1 MENSNTTLTLKKLCD
16 LINKQQ
22 GLFATLTT
30 QNRVSQEVRVRFSLR
45 PPKIMNLDNLSNLIE
60 LFSHQVKKQ
69 NKKDIFLQ
77 WLNPNNQKTYTWEE
91 AEKNILK
98 LSKIIKENIK
108 EGDRCLLVSENRP
121 EWFVSDLAIMLSDG
135 ITVPAYT
142 TYTEED
148 YKYLIEDCEPSLVIV
163 SNNELLKKLSK
174 TIDEKDFIKKV
185 ITLDEVSKVTDNLNL
200 ITKEKYLGFNSITK
214 IDLLEKDKIQ
224 NDKLKRT
231 SPACIIYTSGTGGNP
246 KGVMLS
252 HGGILNN
259 IVGACEI
266 MKPLINTRPV
276 FLTWLP
282 LSHSY
287 EHCVQFAQIAVGAK
301 VFYAQKIEKLLEN
314 MSEAKPTIMTAV
326 PRFYQNL
333 YNKININLKK
343 QTGIKAKLIEATL
356 RLGKKKLI
364 GQEMTFFEKLINIIV
379 EEIVRKKIKKQFGG
393 NLKAF
398 VSGGGA
404 LDQEIGEFLNSIGL
418 PTLQGYGLTET
429 SPVVSCNPIHKIRV
443 ETVGPPF
450 KGNQVKI
457 ADDGEILVK
466 GENVMLGY
474 WNKKEETDKVI
485 INGWLHTGDI
495 GEIDPEDGYLKI
507 TDRKKDIIVSAGGDN
522 ISPAKIENM
531 ITNEPEVDQC
541 MVYGDKKNYIVALIV
556 PNKDFL
562 NQKEKIQNV
571 IEKINKKL
579 TLLEKIKKI
588 QLIDESFSIENGLMT
603 PTMKVK
609 RKKVTEKYKNQ
620 LEKLY

>member
-1 MENSNTTLTLKKLCD
+1 
-16 LINKQQ
+16 
-22 GLFATLTT
+22 
-30 QNRVSQEVRVRFSLR
+30 
-45 PPKIMNLDNLSNLIE
+45 MNLDNLNNLIE
-60 LFSHQVKKQ
+60 LFSYQSDKQ
-69 NKKDIFLQ
+69 NKKSIFLQ
-77 WLNPNNQKTYTWEE
+77 WLNPNNKKTYTWEE
-91 AEKNILK
+91 TQKNILK
-98 LSKIIKENIK
+98 LSRIIKENIK

-121 EWFVSDLAIMLSDG
+121 EWFISDMAIMLSGG

-148 YKYLIEDCEPSLVIV
+148 YKYLIEDCEPSLLIV
-163 SNNELLKKLSK
+163 SNNEMLKKLSN
-174 TIDEKDFIKKV
+174 TINEKEFIKKV
-185 ITLDEVSKVTDNLNL
+185 ITLDELNNVIDNLH
-200 ITKEKYLGFNSITK
+200 IIDKEKYLDFNIILK
-214 IDLLEKDKIQ
+214 NNLLEEDKIK

-246 KGVMLS
+246 KGVILS

-259 IVGACEI
+259 LVGACEI
-266 MKPLINTRPV
+266 MKPLFNSRPV

-301 VFYAQKIEKLLEN
+301 VFYAEKIEKLLEN
-314 MSEAKPTIMTAV
+314 ISEAKPTIMTAV

-343 QTGIKAKLIEATL
+343 QTGFKAKLIEETL
-356 RLGKKKLI
+356 RLGKKKLLN
-364 GQEMTFFEKLINIIV
+364 QKMTFSEKLLNLIV
-379 EEIVRKKIKKQFGG
+379 EILVRKKIKKQFGG
-393 NLKAF
+393 KLKAF

-404 LDQEIGEFLNSIGL
+404 LDQEIGEFLNSVGL

-429 SPVVSCNPIHKIRV
+429 SPVVSCNPIHNIKV

-450 KGNQVKI
+450 KGNQVRI
-457 ADDGEILVK
+457 AEDGEILVK

-485 INGWLHTGDI
+485 VNGWLHTGDI
-495 GEIDPEDGYLKI
+495 GEIDLEDGYLRI

-531 ITNEPEVDQC
+531 ITNEPEIDQC
-541 MVYGDKKNYIVALIV
+541 MIYGDKKNYLVALVV
-556 PNKDFL
+556 PSKDFL
-562 NQKEKIQNV
+562 NEKEKINNA

-588 QLIDESFSIENGLMT
+588 QLIDENFSIENGLMT

-620 LEKLY
+620 LEELY

>member
-1 MENSNTTLTLKKLCD
+1 
-16 LINKQQ
+16 
-22 GLFATLTT
+22 
-30 QNRVSQEVRVRFSLR
+30 
-45 PPKIMNLDNLSNLIE
+45 MNLDKLNNLIE
-60 LFSHQVKKQ
+60 LFSHQAEKQ
-69 NKKDIFLQ
+69 NKESIFLQ
-77 WLNPNNQKTYTWEE
+77 WLNPNNKKSYTWEE
-91 AEKNILK
+91 TQKNILK
-98 LSKIIKENIK
+98 LSKIIRENIK

-121 EWFVSDLAIMLSDG
+121 EWFVSDMAIMLSGG

-142 TYTEED
+142 TYTEDD
-148 YKYLIEDCEPSLVIV
+148 YKYLIEDCEPSLLIV
-163 SNNELLKKLSK
+163 SNNELLKKINN
-174 TIDEKDFIKKV
+174 TINEKRFIKKV
-185 ITLDEVSKVTDNLNL
+185 ITLDEVNNVIHDLDIINKDKYLDYNL
-200 ITKEKYLGFNSITK
+200 ILKN
-214 IDLLEKDKIQ
+214 DLLDEDKIQ
-224 NDKLKRT
+224 NEKLKRT

-246 KGVMLS
+246 KGVILS

-259 IVGACEI
+259 LVGACEI
-266 MKPLINTRPV
+266 MRPLFNSRPV

-301 VFYAQKIEKLLEN
+301 VFYAEKIEKLLEN
-314 MSEAKPTIMTAV
+314 ISEAKPTIMTAV

-343 QTGIKAKLIEATL
+343 QTGFKAKLIEETL
-356 RLGKKKLI
+356 RLGKKKLLN
-364 GQEMTFFEKLINIIV
+364 QKMTFSEKLLNLIV
-379 EEIVRKKIKKQFGG
+379 ETLVRKKIKKQFGG

-404 LDQEIGEFLNSIGL
+404 LDQDIGEFLNSVGL

-429 SPVVSCNPIHKIRV
+429 SPVVSCNPIHKIKV

-457 ADDGEILVK
+457 AEDGEILVK

-474 WNKKEETDKVI
+474 WNKKEETEKVI

-531 ITNEPEVDQC
+531 ITNEPEIDQC
-541 MVYGDKKNYIVALIV
+541 MVYGDKKNYLVALVV
-556 PNKDFL
+556 PSKDFL
-562 NQKEKIQNV
+562 HEKEKINNV

-588 QLIDESFSIENGLMT
+588 QLIDENFSIENGLMT
-603 PTMKVK
+603 PTMKIK
-609 RKKVTEKYKNQ
+609 RKKVTEKYKNR
-620 LEKLY
+620 LEELY